1 MKKAETLTY
10 NFSMT
15 NDFTDINQLAEGS
28 VLSSYN
34 NLFRGNRMLENAT
47 SQVHALRYFKYNMFN
62 FENIF
67 ANVTY
72 TKKVDAIKTRAEFVG
87 INQGSTPY
95 NSNFADESV
104 FGMASYGRS
113 FLKSY
118 KATLSSNLNWSKFNN
133 IQNSNLQTTE
143 SFTQNYG
150 LKLATNYKNLPN
162 LELGYSLTINEYT
175 GNTFYTERPSVK
187 LDYYFLDAFS
197 FVSEYEFY
205 HYTNK
210 ANTVDNEYDFL
221 TASLIYQKKD
231 SKMEY
236 KLSATNI
243 LNTTSLNDDSFTQF
257 ATRTSQYTVQPRY
270 VIFSLKYNL

>member
-1 MKKAETLTY
+1 M
-10 NFSMT
+10 
-15 NDFTDINQLAEGS
+15 
-28 VLSSYN
+28 
-34 NLFRGNRMLENAT
+34 
-47 SQVHALRYFKYNMFN
+47 
-62 FENIF
+62 
-67 ANVTY
+67 
-72 TKKVDAIKTRAEFVG
+72 
-87 INQGSTPY
+87 
-95 NSNFADESV
+95 
-104 FGMASYGRS
+104 
-113 FLKSY
+113 
-118 KATLSSNLNWSKFNN
+118 
-133 IQNSNLQTTE
+133 
-143 SFTQNYG
+143 
-150 LKLATNYKNLPN
+150 
-162 LELGYSLTINEYT
+162 
-175 GNTFYTERPSVK
+175 
-187 LDYYFLDAFS
+187 